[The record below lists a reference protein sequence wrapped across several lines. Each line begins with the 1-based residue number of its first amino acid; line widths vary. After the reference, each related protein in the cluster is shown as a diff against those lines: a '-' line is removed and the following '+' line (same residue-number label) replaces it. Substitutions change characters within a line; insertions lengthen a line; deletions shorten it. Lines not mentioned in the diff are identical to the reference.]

1 MSISSLECKH
11 GAKFSGVFRIRQP
24 LSRIAQN
31 GSRYRSMFLEDATG
45 SIKAYA
51 WSENMDM
58 NLQECDR
65 AEVRGT
71 IRSFNNEWIANILGA
86 EQVTGSMDNALQLIP
101 KSICPLPALLE
112 QLHEIV
118 KLISTDAL
126 RQFVCTVLADDQ
138 IAFPF
143 VSAPAS
149 RQHHHCVAGGLL
161 EHSLECAAMVSR
173 FVEFPRAELELALV
187 GALFHDIGKIRT
199 MKSVG
204 KLSAIGYVCDHESLT
219 LEVLAPHLQVLD
231 SICPDAAIALRYLWT
246 WRNRRYQRAMPLL
259 TVAEAIAA
267 ADRIS
272 SGLNVQE
279 AAFRDQPDWKNFA
292 SYGTNNSFWRPRL
305 ALQAGG

>member
-1 MSISSLECKH
+1 MSISSLERRH
-11 GAKFSGVFRIRQP
+11 GARFSGVFRIRQP

-31 GSRYRSMFLEDATG
+31 GSRYLCMFLEDATG
-45 SIKAYA
+45 TIKAYV
-51 WSENMDM
+51 WSK
-58 NLQECDR
+58 NLDQAFKEFDR
-65 AEVRGT
+65 AEVSGT
-71 IRSFNNEWIANILGA
+71 IRSFDNTWIANISEVKKA
-86 EQVTGSMDNALQLIP
+86 AADVDNALQLIP
-101 KSICPLPALLE
+101 KSICPLPTLLDQMGE
-112 QLHEIV
+112 LV
-118 KLISTDAL
+118 TLLSTDAL

-138 IAFPF
+138 ITFPF

-149 RQHHHCVAGGLL
+149 RQHHHCMAGGLL

-231 SICPDAAIALRYLWT
+231 IICPDAAIALRYLWT